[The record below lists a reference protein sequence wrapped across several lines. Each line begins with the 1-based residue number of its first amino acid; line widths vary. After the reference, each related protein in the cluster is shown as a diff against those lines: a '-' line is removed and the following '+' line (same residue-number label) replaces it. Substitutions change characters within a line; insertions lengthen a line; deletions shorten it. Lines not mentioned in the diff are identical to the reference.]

1 MEGNGNVLTAD
12 ICQARNSMWSVTWRP
27 STWHPLNMSVPTAPA
42 HLQIELLWKIT
53 WLSFIK
59 TDVLNFVFSSF
70 VPDTVESHMARLD
83 GGAWQC
89 LDCGYQSSKKFN
101 VKIHV
106 EAKHVTTSG
115 YICPRCPTIHKN
127 RIALM
132 NHTAKFHKN
141 SWKYVLKQFAVPL
154 LFFLPETLESFMARL
169 DGGQWQCLSCGYVSN
184 KKFNVQCHVEA
195 KHAICSGYNCPQCNE
210 VLKNRIALKHHM
222 AKFHKNWQ

>member
-1 MEGNGNVLTAD
+1 MSQIKQLNWNWLISVLRFQKVLSPWWSGLMEGNGNVLTVD
-12 ICQARNSMWSVTWRP
+12 ICQARNSMWSVTWRL

-42 HLQIELLWKIT
+42 HLRIELLWKIT
-53 WLSFIK
+53 WQSFIK

-70 VPDTVESHMARLD
+70 VPDKVESHMARLD

-89 LDCGYQSSKKFN
+89 LDCGYQSSKKFS

-115 YICPRCPTIHKN
+115 YICPRCPSIHKN

-141 SWKYVLKQFAVPL
+141 SWKFLQFL
-154 LFFLPETLESFMARL
+154 YFFSSRN
-169 DGGQWQCLSCGYVSN
+169 S
-184 KKFNVQCHVEA
+184 
-195 KHAICSGYNCPQCNE
+195 
-210 VLKNRIALKHHM
+210 RILHGPTWWRPVAM
-222 AKFHKNWQ
+222 S